1 MSNGELWCGGCAMNQ
16 SHLAVVH
23 ADEETPVSA
32 SPCARVAV
40 RSRQGVLDESVPE
53 IQRIAHFVAA
63 DQPDMVFLGH
73 DSGDSQTIFHCCFC
87 GSGQVIARSDGTV
100 ECEFCHSVFTVQVQP
115 QFPAFPQTVDGM
127 PVDVPGMPSNSA
139 PPPGSPLLPGAGPD
153 EDPDAEDAGGDAPPD
168 EADDDGKPAFLKGGA
183 LRTSA
188 GAALSVED
196 YLRHL
201 AITHGPDRARILR
214 RVRERRS

>member
-100 ECEFCHSVFTVQVQP
+100 ECEFCHSVFTV
-115 QFPAFPQTVDGM
+115 
-127 PVDVPGMPSNSA
+127 
-139 PPPGSPLLPGAGPD
+139 
-153 EDPDAEDAGGDAPPD
+153 
-168 EADDDGKPAFLKGGA
+168 
-183 LRTSA
+183 
-188 GAALSVED
+188 
-196 YLRHL
+196 
-201 AITHGPDRARILR
+201 
-214 RVRERRS
+214 